1 MISLLFF
8 VPLWIAIIVLF
19 AYGYAYRNPYKLIMV
34 FGKKGSGKTTL
45 IAKLTYKYLKKGRPV
60 YSTVPIPGAYLFDV
74 EKMGLVN
81 FPPESVIFIDE
92 VGMIWDNR
100 NYKNLKNHVRD
111 YFKLQRHYRHTVYLF
126 SQAFDVDI
134 KLRNLTDHMY
144 LTKTYLNCISIARR
158 VQRNIIVVHP
168 TGDAEARI
176 ADDLHLVSLICFW
189 VQSVIVTWVP
199 RWVRYF
205 DSFDVPELP
214 EDADFVKCSYPVDFE
229 ERSLRFKVVNWLM
242 SKVDVAGSSILSVYW
257 KVASRLGFFKCL
269 KELDDVGSP
278 VPYPE
283 DTQSEEEFI
292 PLPDDDDYYLDE

>member
-1 MISLLFF
+1 MVALLFF
-8 VPLWIAIIVLF
+8 VPLWVGLVVIF

-74 EKMGLVN
+74 RKMGLVN

-100 NYKNLKNHVRD
+100 NYKNLQTHVRD

-189 VQSVIVTWVP
+189 VQSVIITWVP

-205 DSFDVPELP
+205 DSFEVPELP
-214 EDADFVKCSYPVDFE
+214 EDADFIKCEFPIDFE
-229 ERSLRFKVVNWLM
+229 ERTLKFRVVNWLND
-242 SKVDVAGSSILSVYW
+242 KLDAAGMRITGQYW
-257 KVASRLGFFKCL
+257 KLRTVLPCFKGL
-269 KELDDVGSP
+269 EEMGDVGADLP
-278 VPYPE
+278 PE
-283 DTQSEEEFI
+283 DTQSEEDF
-292 PLPDDDDYYLDE
+292 